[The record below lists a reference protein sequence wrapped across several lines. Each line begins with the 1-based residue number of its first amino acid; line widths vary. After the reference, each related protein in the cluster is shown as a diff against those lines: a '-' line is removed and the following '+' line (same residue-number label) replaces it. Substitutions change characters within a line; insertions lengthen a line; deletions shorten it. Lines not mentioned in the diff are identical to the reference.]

1 MSCTQHNHPERRPA
15 NKPPWLVNSNA
26 ERVALKRQVGSQGVM
41 RAQLHCVAICGL
53 CLSLALSAGL
63 ARTAAVP
70 DEYNFSQ
77 RMYSFSDIIQGV
89 LESAQTMIVSMAK
102 SVLSATM
109 TIMAAVYA
117 PMVVLGVLLYTTK
130 FNRYRGRDLIF
141 GALLLAF
148 FCEFIMPS
156 LLA

>member
-1 MSCTQHNHPERRPA
+1 M
-15 NKPPWLVNSNA
+15 
-26 ERVALKRQVGSQGVM
+26 
-41 RAQLHCVAICGL
+41 
-53 CLSLALSAGL
+53 
-63 ARTAAVP
+63 P

>member
-1 MSCTQHNHPERRPA
+1 
-15 NKPPWLVNSNA
+15 
-26 ERVALKRQVGSQGVM
+26 M
-41 RAQLHCVAICGL
+41 RAQSCYIAICGL

-77 RMYSFSDIIQGV
+77 RMYRFSDIIQGV
-89 LESAQTMIVSMAK
+89 LEGAQNVVVSVAK
-102 SVLSATM
+102 SVLSTTM
-109 TIMAAVYA
+109 TIMAAVYT

-148 FCEFIMPS
+148 FSEFILPS

>member
-1 MSCTQHNHPERRPA
+1 M
-15 NKPPWLVNSNA
+15 LFV
-26 ERVALKRQVGSQGVM
+26 
-41 RAQLHCVAICGL
+41 L
-53 CLSLALSAGL
+53 CLSLVLSAGI
-63 ARTAAVP
+63 ARAVAVP

-77 RMYSFSDIIQGV
+77 RMLKFSDIIDSV
-89 LESAQTMIVSMAK
+89 LVNAQEIILRIAR
-102 SVLSATM
+102 SVLSTTM

-130 FNRYRGRDLIF
+130 FNRYRGKDLIF

-148 FCEFIMPS
+148 FSEFIMPS

>member
-1 MSCTQHNHPERRPA
+1 
-15 NKPPWLVNSNA
+15 VNSNA
-26 ERVALKRQVGSQGVM
+26 ERVALKRQASSRVVM
-41 RAQLHCVAICGL
+41 KTELRDITICGL
-53 CLSLALSAGL
+53 LLSLALSVGFAM
-63 ARTAAVP
+63 TAAVP

-89 LESAQTMIVSMAK
+89 LDSAQAMVVRIAR

-109 TIMAAVYA
+109 VIMAAVYA
-117 PMVVLGVLLYTTK
+117 PMVVLGVLLYATR
-130 FNRYRGRDLIF
+130 FNKYRGRDLIF

-148 FCEFIMPS
+148 FSEFIMPS